1 MIVKE
6 TNGTATKIY
15 SDRGLKILQVETGR
29 VYSVAYEAEGGK
41 RFSYEE
47 VEGE

>member
-1 MIVKE
+1 MIVRE

-15 SDRGLKILQVETGR
+15 SDRGVKIRQVGTWRE
-29 VYSVAYEAEGGK
+29 YSEAIEQEGGVK
-41 RFSYEE
+41 HEYEE